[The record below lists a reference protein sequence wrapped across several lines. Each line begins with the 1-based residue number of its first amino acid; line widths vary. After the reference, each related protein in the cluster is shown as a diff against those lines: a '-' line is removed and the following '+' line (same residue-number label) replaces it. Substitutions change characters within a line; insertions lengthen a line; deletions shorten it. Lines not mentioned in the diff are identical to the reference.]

1 MGQRLTR
8 AVTLLCLLPVAG
20 SCDRSD
26 SARST
31 TTRPSETSPATQAA
45 SAGDAAQPLDV
56 LREAYGRYM
65 PDDDPLAFAMK
76 MRAVSAG
83 KSGLW
88 RGGKDLFFR
97 WCRGRTADWLA
108 DDAAW
113 VVQQGDQH
121 LGNIGTYLA
130 DGKFGALGFGMVDFD
145 DSHKLPFQ
153 FELLQGVVTLRLAA
167 EDAQVTLDDARLNR
181 LIDTVLREYAA
192 ASRAAANGK
201 TAVDLLGNEP
211 MVAKLVAARGKQH
224 YAKEL
229 EEYTETGDRL
239 IGVRASRRGKVKD
252 ILRPLPPE
260 RAAQLG
266 DAVAQAVLRDPKAAA
281 LFRLKTPEEFRAAI
295 ADAALRTRVGSAG
308 SQGLRKYFV
317 LMDRPLAGVEHDVI
331 VYVKQ
336 EVPSSAERAGLV
348 PPDPRDPG
356 QRCAEDIELLTWPR
370 PYFNGWCRIG
380 DESYWVTV
388 REPWSDELDSKD
400 VATYDDLL
408 WAGRAWAISAGA
420 SHHEPGQAEMITARS
435 NSKLSA
441 DLRRLSDEYVKQLET
456 DSARLAGDARVKEL
470 VARAEAALER
480 SRAGVAPKQ
489 QPEKKARRPG
499 RAGQDNR
506 M

>member
-1 MGQRLTR
+1 MHRIATTALT
-8 AVTLLCLLPVAG
+8 CLLTASIA
-20 SCDRSD
+20 SCDRD
-26 SARST
+26 AT
-31 TTRPSETSPATQAA
+31 PTGSPPQRAPVTQAA
-45 SAGDAAQPLDV
+45 AADEGTPPLDV

-65 PDDDPLAFAMK
+65 PEDDPLSFAMK
-76 MRAVSAG
+76 VRAVSTG

-97 WCRGRTADWLA
+97 WCRGRTTDWLGDA
-108 DDAAW
+108 DAW

-130 DGKFGALGFGMVDFD
+130 EGKFGNLGFGMVDFD

-153 FELLQGVVTLRLAA
+153 FELLQGVITLRLAA
-167 EDAQVTLDDARLNR
+167 EDAQVTLDDVRLNR

-192 ASRAAANGK
+192 ASRAAADGK
-201 TAVDLLGNEP
+201 TAADLLGNEP
-211 MVAKLVAARGKQH
+211 VVAKLVAARGKQH

-229 EEYTETGDRL
+229 QDYTETGDRL

-260 RAAQLG
+260 RVRQLG
-266 DAVAQAVLRDPKAAA
+266 DAVAQAVLRDPEGAA

-317 LMDRPLAGVEHDVI
+317 LMDRPLAGVDHDVI

-336 EVPSSAERAGLV
+336 EIPSSAERAGLV
-348 PPDPRDPG
+348 PPDARDPG
-356 QRCAEDIELLTWPR
+356 ERCAQDIALLTRPR

-400 VATYDDLL
+400 VSTYDDLL
-408 WAGRAWAISAGA
+408 WAGRAWAIAAGA
-420 SHHEPGQAEMITARS
+420 SHHEPGQAAMITARS

-441 DLRRLSDEYVKQLET
+441 DLRRLSDEYVKQLDA
-456 DSARLAGDARVKEL
+456 DSARLAGDARAKEL
-470 VARAEAALER
+470 VAQAEAALEK

-489 QPEKKARRPG
+489 EVDKRARRG
-499 RAGQDNR
+499 RRAGGAQSSGR
-506 M
+506 